1 MASAEPREKTV
12 TLKKITHLVVEIVPD
27 LGTHFIFPFVLD
39 EGDSAIPF
47 TMVSTN
53 KVFSTERKEKRN
65 SFVVLID
72 REKIPPQFQGGE
84 MPQYFGNL
92 FLTVGDY
99 MVSIELR
106 TTNDLTRHYTDIV
119 FKFGAIEQEILIQ
132 KVIKKRLEKLEA
144 EHSQRMAEI
153 ESLAEKKVIGKLG
166 ALAIRTPSTR
176 KIKEE
181 TIERLGGGE
190 VVLYVDRSLSY
201 GPFLSIVYEIENK
214 GKSGLTITDINL
226 MQENTI
232 LGSKVEL
239 KIEKEL
245 PPRLMPDQIHKG
257 VISMTK
263 DLVIPEELLTLQ
275 VSTNRGDI
283 ETTW

>member
-1 MASAEPREKTV
+1 M

-53 KVFSTERKEKRN
+53 KVFSTARKEKRN
-65 SFVVLID
+65 SFVVLVD

-84 MPQYFGNL
+84 IPQYFGNL
-92 FLTVGDY
+92 FLTAGDY

-106 TTNDLTRHYTDIV
+106 TTNDLTQHYTDIV
-119 FKFGAIEQEILIQ
+119 FKFGPLEQEILIQ
-132 KVIKKRLEKLEA
+132 KVIDQRVRRLESEYR
-144 EHSQRMAEI
+144 QRMEEI
-153 ESLAEKKVIGKLG
+153 DLLAEKKVVEKLG
-166 ALAIRTPSTR
+166 ELAIRTPVTR

-181 TIERLGGGE
+181 AVERLGEGE

-214 GKSGLTITDINL
+214 GRTGLTITDIRL
-226 MQENTI
+226 MQENTV
-232 LGSKVEL
+232 LGSN
-239 KIEKEL
+239 IEIKSEKDF
-245 PPRLMPDQIHKG
+245 PPRLMSDQTHKG
-257 VISMTK
+257 VISITK
-263 DLVIPEELLTLQ
+263 NIITPDGLLTLQ
-275 VSTNRGDI
+275 VTTNKGNI